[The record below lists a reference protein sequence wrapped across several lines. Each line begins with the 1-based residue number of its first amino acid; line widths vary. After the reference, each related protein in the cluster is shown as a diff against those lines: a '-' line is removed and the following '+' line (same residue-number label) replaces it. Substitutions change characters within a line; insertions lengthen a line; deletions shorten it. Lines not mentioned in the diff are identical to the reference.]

1 MLWNDNEFG
10 RAEKAEANKEGGWG
24 SYSFC
29 QRQHRCRHWSQLP
42 KWGGDAT
49 ALLKGGGG
57 AQQAPPRG
65 GEELSYRCVRERRYT
80 SLNKGGD
87 KALMTRRGRGRGKV
101 LKGGV
106 REGGR
111 QVRRREGR
119 PRPVFPLYCVLN
131 MLFCLYDM
139 ARSRLPWQPVVKGT
153 IGSFSLKPQAIKHV
167 DIHTHSSKIP
177 FWAHPDVCFFFRF

>member
-1 MLWNDNEFG
+1 MLWNDNDFG

-111 QVRRREGR
+111 QVRRPREENKWEHG
-119 PRPVFPLYCVLN
+119 VKVDQG
-131 MLFCLYDM
+131 LFS
-139 ARSRLPWQPVVKGT
+139 RSTVYLTCCSACMTWQGHASHDSP
-153 IGSFSLKPQAIKHV
+153 
-167 DIHTHSSKIP
+167 SSREP
-177 FWAHPDVCFFFRF
+177 